1 MCRLRP
7 RLLAGDTAIWA
18 TVPASNGIRFLSTTM
33 LLLSLRTV
41 PASMVSRT
49 WRRWVKKSDPV
60 LYSADEDKKGIATDL
75 VQGLNRAYEELAR
88 HLERK

>member
-1 MCRLRP
+1 
-7 RLLAGDTAIWA
+7 
-18 TVPASNGIRFLSTTM
+18 M
-33 LLLSLRTV
+33 LLLNFRTV

-88 HLERK
+88 HLECR